1 MVGRR
6 PGGASGLRVADRLCG
21 VSLQIFDTATRELRD
36 FEPVEPGKVGIYI
49 CGLTTQGSPH
59 IGHLRF
65 AVAFDVLRNW
75 LTRGH
80 GYDVTLVRN
89 VTDIDDKILRKS
101 AEAGEPWFAWSYLH
115 ERETSDAL
123 DILGVQRPT
132 YEPRATGH
140 VTDMVELMELLIERG
155 HAYPAADGSGDV
167 YFDVKSFDE
176 YGALTRQKLD
186 DMEDAADADPRAKRD
201 PRDFALWKG
210 RRADEPASAN
220 WPTPWGEGRPGW
232 HLECSAMARRW
243 LGDTFDIHG
252 GGIDL
257 RFPHHEN
264 EQAQSRAAGLGFA
277 RYWMH
282 NGWVTLSGE
291 KMSKSLGNTLSVTE
305 LTKTV
310 RPLVLRYYLGSVHYR
325 STIEYT
331 SDSLAEA
338 NAAVERI
345 EGFLRRA
352 LGEDAV
358 LTSADLADVE
368 LPEAFVA
375 TMDDDLNVSGALA
388 ACFDAI
394 REGNTAI
401 DEADVRRVEEL
412 ALQVAAMTDVLG
424 VNPLDPKWSGNG
436 SAGGDETKRALGALV
451 DALVEQRKTARAAKD
466 FATADI
472 IRDQLA
478 DAGVVVE
485 DTPDGAR
492 WSVART
498 GRKDND

>member
-1 MVGRR
+1 MT
-6 PGGASGLRVADRLCG
+6 
-21 VSLQIFDTATRELRD
+21 LQIFDTATRELRD
-36 FEPVEPGKVGIYI
+36 FEPVNPGKVGIYI

-123 DILGVQRPT
+123 DTLGVKRPT

-140 VTDMVELMELLIERG
+140 VTDMVELMEMLIERG
-155 HAYPAADGSGDV
+155 HAYPASDGSGDV
-167 YFDVKSFDE
+167 YFDVKSFPE
-176 YGALTRQKLD
+176 YGSLTRQNLD
-186 DMEDAADADPRAKRD
+186 DMEAAGDADPRGKND

-210 RRADEPASAN
+210 RKDDEPASAN

-264 EQAQSRAAGLGFA
+264 EQAQSHAAGLRFA

-291 KMSKSLGNTLSVTE
+291 KMSKSLGNTLAVNE

-310 RPLVLRYYLGSVHYR
+310 RPIVVRYYLSAVHYR

-331 SDSLAEA
+331 PDSLAEA
-338 NAAVERI
+338 AAAVERI

-352 LGEDAV
+352 LGADAV
-358 LTSADLADVE
+358 LSSDDVAGVE
-368 LPEAFVA
+368 LPRAFA
-375 TMDDDLNVSGALA
+375 LAMDDDINVSGALA

-401 DEADVRRVEEL
+401 DEADVERVEKL
-412 ALQVAAMTDVLG
+412 AMQVAAMTDVLG
-424 VNPLDPKWSGNG
+424 VNPLDPQWLGR
-436 SAGGDETKRALGALV
+436 SAGGQDEAMDALGALV
-451 DALVEQRKTARAAKD
+451 EALVEQRKAARAAKN
-466 FATADI
+466 FEAADT

-485 DTPDGAR
+485 DIPDGAR
-492 WSVART
+492 WSLARQ
-498 GRKDND
+498 GGKDN